1 MDNTGLVVINQ
12 SSMYSPSDDIIEYAR
27 NPHLNG
33 KDSDEP
39 IPLAKKRQIEQ
50 DVESRMRGEHA
61 RFVDQLKANYE
72 EELERQQHVFE
83 QQLTSR

>member
-33 KDSDEP
+33 KKQDSEEP
-39 IPLAKKRQIEQ
+39 ISLAKKRKIEQ
-50 DVESRMRGEHA
+50 EIESRMRNEHG
-61 RFVDQLKANYE
+61 RFVD
-72 EELERQQHVFE
+72 
-83 QQLTSR
+83 